1 MNEDN
6 INSRMQDSKNKHISS
21 RSRKNRAKK
30 RKNKIINIIL
40 VILIIVFIYSTYQ
53 VVMWLISDRQTK
65 ELEQGL
71 FSNVVQED
79 TESIENIGNDEKP
92 ITIDFEKLEEVNKD
106 VIGWIKVEGTYI
118 NYPIMQGKTDEYYIR
133 KDINKKYN
141 IAGSIFVDASTKS
154 DFTDDNTV
162 IYGHNMKNGR
172 MFSNLLDIYNGKYG
186 DDLYVEIYTKE
197 GMNKYKVMASYVE
210 KPNLSLVQKN
220 FTDEEKENYINNAIE
235 KSKIKFKCN
244 RDYTKSIITL
254 ITCDTINT
262 KRVLVHAIKE

>member
-1 MNEDN
+1 MNEN
-6 INSRMQDSKNKHISS
+6 NVNSRMQDKENKYVGS

-30 RKNKIINIIL
+30 RKNRIMNIVL
-40 VILIIVFIYSTYQ
+40 VILIVVFVYSTYQ
-53 VVMWLISDRQTK
+53 VIMWLISDRQTK

-71 FSNVVQED
+71 FSNVVKEENNED
-79 TESIENIGNDEKP
+79 NEET
-92 ITIDFEKLEEVNKD
+92 ITIDFEKLEEVNED
-106 VIGWIKVEGTYI
+106 VIAWIKIEGTYI
-118 NYPIMQGKTDEYYIR
+118 NYPIMQGETDEYYLR

-154 DFTDDNTV
+154 DFSDDNTV

-186 DDLYVEIYTKE
+186 KDIYVEIYTKE
-197 GMNKYKVMASYVE
+197 GMNKYKVMASYIE
-210 KPNLSLVQKN
+210 KPTLPLIQKN

-235 KSKIKFKCN
+235 KSKIEFNCN
-244 RDYTKSIITL
+244 RDFSKSIITL

-262 KRVLVHAIKE
+262 KRVVVQAIKE